1 MNKYFTESR
10 VLATILSG
18 FSTASSAVV
27 SATDTVLSAL
37 GKLQAQVSLRAL
49 DAGVVHNTGNETV
62 AGQKTFTGNIS
73 AANLSGTNTG
83 DQTITLTGDVTG
95 SGTGSFTTTLANTGV
110 IAGSYT
116 NVNVTVDSKGRI
128 TAISNGSGGGG
139 GGG

>member
-1 MNKYFTESR
+1 M
-10 VLATILSG
+10 
-18 FSTASSAVV
+18 
-27 SATDTVLSAL
+27 
-37 GKLQAQVSLRAL
+37 
-49 DAGVVHNTGNETV
+49 HNTGNETI
-62 AGQKTFTGNIS
+62 AGNKTFTGTVS
-73 AANLSGTNTG
+73 ASNLSGANTG

-95 SGTGSFTTTLANTGV
+95 SGTGSFVTTLANTGI